1 MTLAM
6 IDGKPVVVCWQARDF
21 EAALSAAVDMGLP
34 VATTCSVAE
43 EAGLDP
49 VPGSGRK
56 MIV

>member
-1 MTLAM
+1 MTTTM
-6 IDGKPVVVCWQARDF
+6 IDGKPVVVCWKARDS
-21 EAALSAAVDMGLP
+21 EAALEPAVDMRLP

-49 VPGSGRK
+49 APGSGRK

>member
-1 MTLAM
+1 M

-21 EAALSAAVDMGLP
+21 EAALSAAADMGLP

-49 VPGSGRK
+49 APGSGRK

>member
-1 MTLAM
+1 M

-21 EAALSAAVDMGLP
+21 EAALSAAV
-34 VATTCSVAE
+34 ATTCSVAE

-49 VPGSGRK
+49 APGSGRK